1 MKNRNFATWMAVV
14 TVVALVAGQPEHR
27 FAGTSSPCSRLSS
40 AYSGRLGLTRFSE
53 KANIGGDPFACG
65 TAMQIV
71 DAQRVDSR
79 STRRPAMLNT
89 LSTAMSFALVL

>member
-1 MKNRNFATWMAVV
+1 
-14 TVVALVAGQPEHR
+14 
-27 FAGTSSPCSRLSS
+27 
-40 AYSGRLGLTRFSE
+40 LGLTRFFQ
-53 KANIGGDPFACG
+53 KADIGGDPSACG
-65 TAMQIV
+65 TAMQLV

>member
-1 MKNRNFATWMAVV
+1 
-14 TVVALVAGQPEHR
+14 
-27 FAGTSSPCSRLSS
+27 
-40 AYSGRLGLTRFSE
+40 
-53 KANIGGDPFACG
+53 
-65 TAMQIV
+65 MQLV